1 MPSKRKKLD
10 RKGTEEGKRK
20 SKKLKS
26 SLSCYSCLNSN
37 RPGLWKLIHAYCI
50 WDRGPRNYART
61 MNGLGSF
68 FPLQPDIDRKMA
80 WLTSKSASQ
89 HNSQTQM
96 GSTTL
101 LWERINRVRA
111 MKVKLSEKDTPSFG
125 NVHMMFWGGG
135 GSWKKCGF
143 KGREGGVKKHSGFK
157 GGVTKKILKILQWQ
171 HL

>member
-20 SKKLKS
+20 IKKLKS

-50 WDRGPRNYART
+50 WDKRLRNYARP

-68 FPLQPDIDRKMA
+68 FPLQSDIDRKMA

-111 MKVKLSEKDTPSFG
+111 MKVKLSEQDTPLFG
-125 NVHMMFWGGG
+125 NVHMMFYQVVEAGGIWGGG
-135 GSWKKCGF
+135 GGHDKNVAL
-143 KGREGGVKKHSGFK
+143 KGEK
-157 GGVTKKILKILQWQ
+157 GG
-171 HL
+171 